1 MSGGDNSTESSSSIG
16 YHNHNH
22 QEQFH
27 LDKYKIEDADLQE
40 HISRLVDERDTL
52 LRTGVYS
59 NTDAIII
66 ELDKRI
72 RDCLKEAK
80 LIENN
85 NVNNK
90 QLKRNL

>member
-1 MSGGDNSTESSSSIG
+1 LSGGDNSTESSSSMG
-16 YHNHNH
+16 YHNQH
-22 QEQFH
+22 QQQFH
-27 LDKYKIEDADLQE
+27 QDQYKIEDTDLQE
-40 HISRLVDERDTL
+40 HINRLVDERDTL

-80 LIENN
+80 LLENN
-85 NVNNK
+85 NVNTK
-90 QLKRNL
+90 QLKQNH